1 MTLDEIASAINRV
14 LSEDSASGRIINI
27 CMHEYSIQL
36 GFYDFQIQVETEV
49 ELVSESGATR
59 VSADYRSRT
68 DESSSIVNFVGRDVL
83 RCRFDDEANLLL
95 EMDGGEVVRC
105 VAREPTESFHVTG
118 VTDLPL
124 TLP

>member
-14 LSEDSASGRIINI
+14 LSEDSDSARITFI

-36 GFYDFQIQVETEV
+36 GFYGFQIQVETEV
-49 ELVSESGATR
+49 EVVSESGTTR

-83 RCRFDDEANLLL
+83 RCRFDDGANLLL
-95 EMDGGEVVRC
+95 EVDGGEVVRC
-105 VAREPTESFHVTG
+105 IQREPTDSFSITG
-118 VTDLPL
+118 VTDGPL
-124 TLP
+124 TL